1 MDSLRKTKLMP
12 YVLPVICPSRT
23 HVIESVVFNV
33 VVLGG
38 DCVCVCVFQM
48 LTLMVFLNCVSTLF
62 FETGSLLASG
72 PLWFD

>member
-38 DCVCVCVFQM
+38 DCVCVCVPDVNIDGLSQLCLYLIF
-48 LTLMVFLNCVSTLF
+48 
-62 FETGSLLASG
+62 
-72 PLWFD
+72 